1 VIYGQWNVKPLFF
14 VHSRRFIRRCKQG
27 VLQFVILK
35 PILVLAAFILYYFH
49 LYEDGSFSP
58 GGGYLYITLIYFV
71 SYSGG
76 LGSLVL
82 FYVACKDLLMPF
94 RALPKFVLVKSVVF
108 LTYWQVS
115 CSKFTV
121 SVYYHCWAVVN
132 LNLHT
137 TSVFI
142 FYSTIQ

>member
-1 VIYGQWNVKPLFF
+1 MECKTSVV

-35 PILVLAAFILYYFH
+35 PILVLAAFVLYYFH

-115 CSKFTV
+115 CSTLQYVSITTV
-121 SVYYHCWAVVN
+121 G
-132 LNLHT
+132 
-137 TSVFI
+137 
-142 FYSTIQ
+142 Q